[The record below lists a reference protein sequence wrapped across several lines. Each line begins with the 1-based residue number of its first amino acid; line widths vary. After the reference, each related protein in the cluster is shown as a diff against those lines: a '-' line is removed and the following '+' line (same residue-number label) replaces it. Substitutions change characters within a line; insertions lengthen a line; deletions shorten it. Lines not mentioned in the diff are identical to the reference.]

1 MTTKFWK
8 RLMPTMQEKQRV
20 ILSTM
25 ISWQILQNPLG
36 LSSIKT
42 FNFADIMK
50 IFTDNLGFVG
60 KMLGSANFERP
71 GVQVQYFPSL
81 HITRYVLSCL

>member
-1 MTTKFWK
+1 MEKTNANNARKTTRHF
-8 RLMPTMQEKQRV
+8 
-20 ILSTM
+20 IDNDIIM

-60 KMLGSANFERP
+60 KILGSANFERP